1 LIDLNNL
8 NGFSLFLFYY
18 LFFSPN
24 IVCCRRLTSVL
35 RFRFRFRFRHLREKN
50 SIIIDITQIYICIFI
65 YNRFVAS
72 YISEKKLIGKN
83 LFYFVVVV
91 VVVFRFWFSPT
102 NNNEIIAVEIEEIK
116 IRQENRKRV
125 EKKSFLE

>member
-1 LIDLNNL
+1 MIDLNNL
-8 NGFSLFLFYY
+8 NGFSLFFLFYY

-35 RFRFRFRFRHLREKN
+35 RLRLRFRFRHLREKN
-50 SIIIDITQIYICIFI
+50 SIIIDITQIYTYI

-72 YISEKKLIGKN
+72 YISEKKTNWKKLI
-83 LFYFVVVV
+83 LFCCCCCCCVSIL
-91 VVVFRFWFSPT
+91 FSPA

-116 IRQENRKRV
+116 IRQKKNRKRV
-125 EKKSFLE
+125 EKESFLE